1 MVSIL
6 IFIAALAL
14 MVQAFIGLT
23 FFISCI
29 WEKEK
34 RATVFAGLQFLGM
47 LALVV
52 VFFFLRGIDFF
63 ETKLGLALL
72 IAGLIFGALAAF
84 LLIRKTTPNQRVLE
98 AARGLIVGKVKRH
111 DEREIVF
118 ARNRSLRPDS
128 EQYKLFYKEHPEYEE
143 FDAKRRKMGGP
154 LGHPGTIDRPHQGSN
169 VAATLASLSIP
180 LHLSAPDKVKPQ
192 AYPELRGKKISLSPE
207 EATERVKGYARNLGA
222 DLVGITEVNPLWIY
236 SHRGEIFHENWKD
249 WGKEIKV
256 EHKYGVVFAMEM
268 SFEMVGTAPHTPTMI
283 ESIHNYAKGAYIATQ
298 LASFIAN
305 LGYSSTAN
313 HLRNYEALMVPLAVD
328 AGLGELGRL
337 GYLITKDFGPRVRLG
352 AVTTDLPLIPDKPVD
367 IGVEDFCRICKKCA
381 VCCPSNSIPL
391 EKDQTVVNGMLRWK
405 LNAETCFEY
414 WGNIGTDCN
423 ICMRVCPWS
432 HARTFPHK
440 LILELIT
447 RNKIS
452 RRLFSFMDD
461 LFYGKRPKPRGA
473 PKWARF
479 NTGNMDEIRNPARS
493 DIH

>member
-52 VFFFLRGIDFF
+52 VFFFLREIDFL

-84 LLIRKTTPNQRVLE
+84 LLIRRTTPNQRALE

-154 LGHPGTIDRPHQGSN
+154 LGHPGTIDGPHQGSN
-169 VAATLASLSIP
+169 VAATLASVSIP

-192 AYPELRGKKISLSPE
+192 TYPELRGKKISLSPE

-222 DLVGITEVNPLWIY
+222 DLVGITEINPLWVY
-236 SHRGEIFHENWKD
+236 SHRGEIFHENWED

-283 ESIHNYAKGAYIATQ
+283 ESMNNYAKGAYIATQ

-305 LGYSSTAN
+305 LGYS
-313 HLRNYEALMVPLAVD
+313 
-328 AGLGELGRL
+328 
-337 GYLITKDFGPRVRLG
+337 
-352 AVTTDLPLIPDKPVD
+352 
-367 IGVEDFCRICKKCA
+367 
-381 VCCPSNSIPL
+381 
-391 EKDQTVVNGMLRWK
+391 
-405 LNAETCFEY
+405 
-414 WGNIGTDCN
+414 
-423 ICMRVCPWS
+423 
-432 HARTFPHK
+432 
-440 LILELIT
+440 
-447 RNKIS
+447 
-452 RRLFSFMDD
+452 
-461 LFYGKRPKPRGA
+461 
-473 PKWARF
+473 
-479 NTGNMDEIRNPARS
+479 
-493 DIH
+493 